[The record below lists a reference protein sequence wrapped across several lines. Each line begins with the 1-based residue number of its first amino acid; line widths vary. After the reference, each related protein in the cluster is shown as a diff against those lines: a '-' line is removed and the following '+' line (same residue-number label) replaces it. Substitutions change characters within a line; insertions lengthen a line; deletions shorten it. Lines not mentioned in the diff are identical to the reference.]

1 MLEQW
6 FRGGVIDYL
15 NVPFIASKASYIFNI
30 EDILC
35 KIGRTGILIMIV
47 YLIFKYIDI
56 ISKADDNKQRE
67 NEDIISKQ
75 MIKEYEDS
83 KTE

>member
-1 MLEQW
+1 
-6 FRGGVIDYL
+6 
-15 NVPFIASKASYIFNI
+15 
-30 EDILC
+30 
-35 KIGRTGILIMIV
+35 MIV

-75 MIKEYEDS
+75 MIKEDEDS
-83 KTE
+83 KTEWERPPKQNK

>member
-15 NVPFIASKASYIFNI
+15 NVPSIASKASYIFNI

-75 MIKEYEDS
+75 MIKENEDI
-83 KTE
+83 